1 MVVCMPHAHAAIS
14 SSTTAYCFDSLGGI
28 VKTLEGA
35 GAVSCEFESSNV
47 AHTASG
53 RASVTLKAGERRVG
67 VNSSASA
74 SLMRVYDYLPAQTV
88 VQGRGHIRLT
98 DSFDVVAKDS
108 FGNSVAAGF
117 MNVDV
122 LASGELSLAGSGAG
136 ISGLSFA
143 QLRYDFH
150 LTSATGTSEIVKI
163 DYAGAVPLQALLSER
178 IEWKAGERLL
188 LTLELEAGTD
198 AAMTADGSAEA
209 KVNFG
214 NSLDWLGARNVT
226 DLNGVPVASFSLIS
240 ADTGVD
246 WGVYTPAVPE
256 PAAWALML
264 LGLGWLGTLRHAH
277 RSRPALP

>member
-1 MVVCMPHAHAAIS
+1 MPHAHAAIS